1 MSARSLGFQFLR
13 FAVVA
18 AVAIAVVL
26 VAAVFVSVPG
36 QRNAA
41 AEQPAIS
48 AAESDATLMA
58 LKPPKRARPVVA
70 VLAAN
75 DGTETTD
82 FLIPYGLI
90 KRSGV
95 ADVFAVATTS
105 GPVILMPALTIS
117 PETTV
122 GAFDQRYP
130 DGADY
135 VIVPAMHRSDNPAV
149 LGWITAQAKR
159 GAIIVGICEGARV
172 LANAGLLDGR
182 AATTHWFALAD
193 VQAAHPTMRYARDRR
208 FVADR
213 GVVTTTGVSASL
225 PISLALVAA
234 IGGRE
239 RADALAREVGV
250 AGWDATHDSGQFH
263 LTRGDVWVVLANS
276 LSFWRHET
284 IGIPVSAGVDEIA
297 LAFTADAYSRTYT
310 SHAVA
315 LAAARGP
322 VITAH
327 GLTLVPDGVQGQ
339 TRVDVELSAW
349 VGAESARAL
358 SVALDGIAMR
368 YGRNASELVR
378 LQLEHP
384 VSDTQP

>member
-1 MSARSLGFQFLR
+1 LSFQFLR
-13 FAVVA
+13 
-18 AVAIAVVL
+18 L
-26 VAAVFVSVPG
+26 TVAAVFVIAVVSVAAVFVLVPG

-41 AEQPAIS
+41 AARPAIG
-48 AAESDATLMA
+48 AAESDATLAA

-82 FLIPYGLI
+82 FLIPHGLI

-95 ADVFAVATTS
+95 ADVFAVAMMP
-105 GPVILMPALTIS
+105 GPVILMPALTIN
-117 PETTV
+117 PEMTV
-122 GAFDQRYP
+122 AAFDQRYP

-135 VIVPAMHRSDNPAV
+135 VIVPAMHNSDSPAV
-149 LGWITAQAKR
+149 LAWITAQAKR

-182 AATTHWFALAD
+182 SATTHWFALAD

-225 PISLALVAA
+225 PISLAIVAA

-239 RADALAREVGV
+239 GADALAREVGV

-263 LTRGDVWVVLANS
+263 LTRDDVWAVIGNV
-276 LSFWRHET
+276 LSFWRHE
-284 IGIPVSAGVDEIA
+284 IVGIPVSTGVDEIA

-310 SHAVA
+310 SRAVA
-315 LAAARGP
+315 LASAGGA
-322 VITAH
+322 VITAQ
-327 GLTLVPDGVQGQ
+327 GIVLVPDGLLGRQDI
-339 TRVDVELSAW
+339 DVELPALPQDRP
-349 VGAESARAL
+349 ARAL
-358 SVALDGIAMR
+358 ESALSGIAAR
-368 YGRNASELVR
+368 YGQGTADMVR
-378 LQLEHP
+378 LQLE
-384 VSDTQP
+384 DGGTN